1 MNPSIRRL
9 IEAKA
14 GKQKQVKPDPTSVKL
29 VLDAPDENE
38 HATDQKPIQKS
49 VTEAKAD
56 VAVVAFGRLNPPTVG
71 HEKMI
76 QRMAAVAK
84 QHGTRAKLYL
94 SQTQD
99 AKSNP
104 LAYAAKIKIATK
116 AFGKLVDVIHDP
128 SIKTF
133 FDLPRSLNGTVQHLI
148 VVAGSDRL
156 PEYKKKLEAYNG
168 KEYTF
173 DKIEVVSAGERD
185 PDADGAEG
193 MSASKARALAKVGD
207 VEAFK
212 EALPTSVRGDAK
224 SIMNA
229 IRKGMNVMNEESASL
244 PRVKGGPG
252 WALRANP
259 HLQKAV
265 DAAKKRANDR
275 KDAAEKLAKLSEEGA
290 LNEIRKGKSL
300 TDTAVDA
307 LHKSFDKVADAAHRA
322 MDKYDA
328 HKKQSRLAPSK
339 ANLHVHHDKDG
350 NRTGHAG
357 FNKANLVKS
366 TKGGEIR
373 TSKVHPDVS
382 MNASKTK
389 AVLKADMSDYRKKD
403 EDQLDEALSL
413 QARMKRR
420 MAMNR
425 LKTVMKAARKRALR
439 KRADTSTLERRARK
453 RARDLIRQRILK
465 TVNYA
470 DLPMSARAR
479 VDALVAKRK
488 KVIARIAMRMM
499 PKLKRAEMSRKL
511 GTTARIPPT
520 GGPKP
525 TAESIAAV
533 AIRNFLSEGA
543 STPQSARLISLAA
556 VPAYEAWCMTRGSR
570 MSKQQ
575 REAIREGLTGTVVA
589 PGKRAGEWI
598 VESTA
603 GQFLIPEYL
612 ADEAALVAATSHL
625 RITN

>member
-116 AFGKLVDVIHDP
+116 AFGRLVDVIHDP

-229 IRKGMNVMNEESASL
+229 IRKGMNVMNEE
-244 PRVKGGPG
+244 
-252 WALRANP
+252 
-259 HLQKAV
+259 V
-265 DAAKKRANDR
+265 D
-275 KDAAEKLAKLSEEGA
+275 G
-290 LNEIRKGKSL
+290 
-300 TDTAVDA
+300 
-307 LHKSFDKVADAAHRA
+307 
-322 MDKYDA
+322 
-328 HKKQSRLAPSK
+328 
-339 ANLHVHHDKDG
+339 
-350 NRTGHAG
+350 
-357 FNKANLVKS
+357 
-366 TKGGEIR
+366 
-373 TSKVHPDVS
+373 
-382 MNASKTK
+382 SKTK
-389 AVLKADMSDYRKKD
+389 AVLNADVCDYRKK
-403 EDQLDEALSL
+403 EEEQLDEVMTM

-525 TAESIAAV
+525 TAESIAAA

-598 VESTA
+598 VESAA

-612 ADEAALVAATSHL
+612 TDEAALVAATSHL